1 MNGRIITLKEA
12 RAVLESEFGKGV
24 KIALEPIISE
34 KEDQLWIFDPLTGII
49 GRDDK
54 KLYEVEVVFR
64 EDKGFYQLRLKEE
77 PGTES
82 PVVGHVGVEIFED
95 MVVVRE
101 NSGFNGNFLELRPS
115 SLSKGEK
122 LAPGSRCITD
132 VEANPQRIKGMIKC
146 CVKVLD
152 EKPELAP
159 GERLMPIKE
168 FLAQTTDGGRSI
180 AALVKVLIELDRINI
195 S

>member
-1 MNGRIITLKEA
+1 MNGRMITLEEA
-12 RAVLESEFGKGV
+12 RAVLESEFGEGV

-34 KEDQLWIFDPLTGII
+34 KEDQLWRFDPLTGKI
-49 GRDDK
+49 GRDDS

-64 EDKGFYQLRLKEE
+64 EDKGFYQLRMKEE
-77 PGTES
+77 PGTDD
-82 PVVGHVGVEIFED
+82 PIIGHVGVEIFRD

-101 NSGFNGNFLELRPS
+101 NSGFNEDFLELKPS

-122 LAPGSRCITD
+122 LAPSSRCITN
-132 VEANPQRIKGMIKC
+132 VEANPQRIKGLIKC

-159 GERLMPIKE
+159 GEFLMPIKE
-168 FLAQTTDGGRSI
+168 FMEETTDGRSI
-180 AALVKVLIELDRINI
+180 SALVKALVELDRINV